1 MNKHASINR
10 AFRLVWNVA
19 RAAWVPAAETTRR
32 RGKRASRAVRYLT
45 PLVGAL
51 AVGQAFAANPNPT
64 QSAAPLPQRK
74 AIQTTGQQAY
84 TPPAPT
90 TLPTGGTVVA
100 GSATISAS
108 SSSTSAVLTVNQSS
122 ERAVI
127 DWTTF
132 NLGSAAQVL
141 FAQPNKQA
149 VTLDKV
155 LGGSPSEIFGKITA
169 PGQVFLVNPSGI
181 YFGKSA
187 SVDVGGLVATT
198 NDIDNADFM
207 SGNITFKRNGATG
220 SVINDGTLQSSLGG
234 YIALLAPEVRNGGV
248 VIARMGT
255 VAMAAGDAITL
266 DFDGQHLAGITA
278 QPSTVNALVENRSA
292 VIAPGGLIIL
302 SAKAVD
308 SLQGGVVRN
317 SGTLEATGMSSKGGR
332 IVLEA
337 STSVENTGTISA
349 NAGADGSPAGDITI
363 TAPTVTNSG
372 SITATGATTATAE
385 SAASAAAVAGG
396 HVAVSATTFTQTSS
410 GLIDVSGSS
419 GGSVTLEAVQDIDL
433 SGTLSAAGI
442 EISASTSTSAPTAQ
456 SQGGSVTLA
465 SLNNVTLQNALIDV
479 SGAYA
484 AGRIDVS
491 GGGSP
496 APSDPPADPPV
507 LALLGTTELN
517 ASSRRGR
524 GGTVTLTA
532 AELNLLDSTA
542 VDATGATGGGDVY
555 VGGGFHGQDPSIAD
569 AQLTTVAGGV
579 SINASAT
586 QSGDGGQVVLWSS
599 EQTSFAGSIEA
610 RGGAVLGSGGTLE
623 VSGAKL
629 DFTGSVNAGAPHGT
643 GGSLLLD
650 PDDIT
655 IVSGGSTTTS
665 NPAPFSDQSN
675 STLDPSAITNITNT
689 GTSVTLQA
697 NDSITINSTIQANAP
712 TGTTGGALIFQAGGS
727 IRVNASVISDN
738 GNITFSVN
746 DSGATLSQRTTSTAT
761 FVNNSLISA
770 GTGSVTI
777 DMGTLSTA
785 GNITTGHITAANLT
799 INDNATP
806 AQQAS
811 QTIIDL
817 DETDLTSLTGALN
830 INASAANPNL
840 TNSVGTVSV
849 HGPATINVGT
859 GNITITN
866 PNTDFTQLG
875 ITGAGAVDLVNA
887 NAIQFATTN
896 VASLTETTQG
906 PIAQTSGST
915 IQVSGAT
922 ILTTEYGGFGFADP
936 YINLTNSGNHF
947 GSMTLDVPNN
957 GGSNTGGY
965 ATIADSGSAN
975 ITSTTTS
982 YLQLQ
987 AGGSITTGTIGAGG
1001 AVTLTAQAGSITTG
1015 MISAGGTATLTAQA
1029 GPITTGTISAG
1040 GSATL
1045 SAQGAVSLG
1054 QLTAPN
1060 LTVDTGGA
1068 GTITTTGAI
1077 TVGGQT
1083 TLTAGATN
1091 DITLGNPGNSLNYV
1105 QLVSGKDVTLVDT
1118 GGITFGQNC
1127 GCEAENT
1134 ISGSL
1139 NVTAGGTIT
1148 QVNSPYDGYSQI
1160 LVTGPTTF
1168 TASNANSP
1176 IQLILGYSTA
1186 ASDQYSGE
1194 ANSFG
1199 GGITLL
1205 AANLNTGFNDVYVRN
1220 TSANA
1225 TSITGLTSVGT
1236 LDNVALY
1243 YDNALSLTLPA
1254 MTVTGALSVYA
1265 PSVANTSTNPTNTIS
1280 QSGPITVGG
1289 EASFQAASTG
1299 DILLNLV
1306 DVNGNPVNNFN
1317 QFLAIGN
1324 NVTVKNNAPIVLMWN
1339 TYANGNMT
1347 VTANGNISDQTNGG
1361 ATWTVAGTLT
1371 LDPGPTNDINL
1382 STGRAFLNTV
1392 VIPEA
1397 NNATVDPLESV
1408 TFGNVSISGSLVVV
1422 SGDANG
1428 WSYFSVG
1435 QLSGTSIT
1443 MPLTSTATFA
1453 NFGSGIALTQ
1463 SGNRL
1468 GPLAISNCST
1478 VDITEDAP
1486 ITQASA
1492 WNSWWGGSTNYTI
1505 TLTTTND
1512 QAIELS
1518 QSNNNL
1524 GPLILTQLNAGA
1536 TSAGAVDVVNTG
1548 NNQGLTQAG
1557 AWSVAG
1563 QTTLDSGSYS
1573 IDLNNPNNVLG
1584 PLNVIAAGG
1593 TTNGSPSTVVIYA
1606 KNTATSDAITDV
1618 NAAGAWSIDPSEVV
1632 ELVAYDS
1639 TGTTEGGGNV
1649 TLTNQGNVLG
1659 PLYIKANN
1667 VTITESGSITDGPVL
1682 NNWDGVGD
1690 EGWATTGS
1698 MSLVVVNPAGK
1709 TITLSNIDNLIG
1721 PIALSTT
1728 ITSGGP
1734 EVLNSVLITDNE
1746 NLTQNGV
1753 WNVGSTPVTL
1763 DARTNQI
1770 SLPNTQ
1776 NVMGAISIQTDNGTP
1791 TSVAITENNPISQ
1804 GSPWVLPTVPVT
1816 LIAENGNS
1824 ITLTSPTNIMGNLTV
1839 TGGAVSITENGPIT
1853 QGAVAW
1859 DTTGTTTLDPTTSAI
1874 ILTTPGNILGPIA
1887 IGGTPTAVSITEAAN
1902 ITQASAWIEP
1912 STPFTLNSGSSD
1924 IVLSQPQNQLGELT
1938 LTGQN
1943 ATVVENNSAGIVAAA
1958 AWNIPGTTT
1967 LTAGSANP
1975 IILDTTPASNL
1986 GTLNIQSASYAD
1998 IYVGTGGVNF
2008 SGANISS
2015 GGTLTVSSGGA
2026 ITQTGAIV
2034 TPSLLLIGTGS
2045 ATLTNSGN
2053 TVSSVAAGFSGGN
2066 LQFTNSSS
2074 FAVSVVGGTSGITID
2089 DGDVTLT
2096 SVSGTVTG
2104 LTNINASSGSLTLTT
2119 GTALSL
2125 PQMAISGPQTYTAG
2139 GSGITLMASVTS
2151 TAAGAI
2157 TFNSPVTLAADLAVQ
2172 STNSPITFTST
2183 VAGNTNQL
2191 TVNAGSGAVQF
2202 TGAVSALGQ
2211 TTDASA
2217 ALSVTSSGANF
2228 ASTVAASNGLAITGP
2243 VTFNNTVTLGDGDAG
2258 SIFSGRVTLGAAGG
2272 MSLSGYV
2279 GMNFDNGVLLQNGPA
2294 TINSNNA
2301 PLNFSGGTV
2310 SGPYALTL
2318 NSGTAL
2324 LTGLNLMGSALT
2336 GLTVTALDP
2345 TIPAGGISIAGPQ
2358 AYTATSNSDITL
2370 QGNLTSTAP
2379 GAITF
2384 NSPVSVGA
2392 AVTVASTN
2400 APISFVSTVDG
2411 NQNLTVNS
2419 GTNTTTFG
2427 AAVGGISVVGS
2438 GTGAALI
2445 LSGTGATTFDST
2457 VQARSGIS
2465 AAGPV
2470 TFEGNVTLADG
2481 DTGSTFSGLVTS
2493 SAGSNGNTISG
2504 YDGIAFNGGLTL
2516 AGGPTTVVSNG
2527 STIGFAGAVSGVESL
2542 ALNAASGG
2550 TGTVTGLNYIGAGSD
2565 LTGLT
2570 VTGQTLSLPS
2580 TGLAV
2585 DGPMS
2590 FTAAGGITLNG
2601 AVGNTSAPATG
2612 AVSFN
2617 SPVTLATGAVAVST
2631 ANAPVTFAGTV
2642 DGAEALTV
2650 NSGTAATTFSGA
2662 VGSGTALTS
2671 LTVASSGAT
2680 ALNGGSVNTTGA
2692 QSYDGSVTL
2701 GANSTLTGDNVQFD
2715 GTLDGTQSGVQTLT
2729 VNDSGTTTFDGVVG
2743 GNNPLASLYVNA
2755 PDAVT
2760 INTSSITTTGS
2771 QTYIGAT
2778 TLASNTTLTGQGI
2791 TFDGTVDGAHALIAN
2806 AGSGTLSFEGAIGA
2820 VTPLTQLTASANT
2833 IDVGTVTTTG
2843 SQSYDAL
2850 VTLNLGGALSTTDS
2864 SVTIIGPTTLTANSS
2879 ITTTGGAIDFSGAVS
2894 TIDGDYDLTLAA
2906 GAGDITL
2913 GGVVGGVTPLAGISM
2928 TGNDLSIPDIT
2939 TVNGA
2944 NQTYTALDDITLT
2957 QSRTVNAPVSFTAD
2971 SDNNGSGTFIL
2982 PTGVSLT
2989 ASNSTLSITAA
3000 DIDLEGSSTLS
3011 SGTGLMTLTATDG
3024 RNIYVGGSTSPVTGQ
3039 MTITGN
3045 ELSRMFT
3052 SGGLQLNTT
3061 GAGWIEVN
3069 GIASAESQNVTG
3081 TLALDAHGTGNIS
3094 FITAPSTF
3102 DAVTADA
3109 TGGPID
3115 VGVNLTGSAIQFITP
3130 VTISGAST
3138 VRSTGGNITF
3148 DNTVAVAND
3157 LTLSTANGAVTF
3169 GGTVSSTGTLTL
3181 NLGGGS
3187 VSGLSELQST
3197 LTGLTVNGT
3206 GGITLPALTINGPQ
3220 VYDTGPVTVTGNL
3233 SGIGLTFDNL
3243 VNVVPTSGTA
3253 ITLNAN
3259 TGVLA
3264 FNGLAS
3270 FNAINMSLVADSM
3283 TFSGDVSGTGA
3294 LTIRPFTGSTN
3305 ISVANS
3311 GATITGL
3318 NLTAAEVADLPLS
3331 TLSSLTIGSSSG
3343 TGWLDIAGALNVG
3356 SASLTLN
3363 GGGGITQSGGAIKS
3377 GALTLYAAGHAIDLP
3392 NAANSFGAVGL
3403 NGAPSAVTLTNTQDI
3418 TQQGTA
3424 GWNLG
3429 SADLTLNAGTHDIT
3443 LTHSGNT
3450 FGTVSLTG
3458 GNAQLTEAAAAD
3470 IGASSLTGSLTVI
3483 STGAVT
3489 VSGALAVTGNV
3500 SLTATG
3506 AVTQSAPLTIGG
3518 NLDVV
3523 TTVNAGDVTINN
3535 SGATATTLGNTEVG
3549 GDYTL
3554 TATNEQVSQ
3563 AAGTSVQV
3571 AGNLTVTGAGV
3582 TMGGAGN
3589 LIGGTT
3595 SLPASNTTVIQES
3608 GVITLAAGNY
3618 TGSLTVISDAAN
3630 RTFGSSAVTGNAIVL
3645 NNASNNVGGTI
3656 SVSASPPTIDSGAE
3670 VQTGIN
3676 QSSGSLSVA
3685 GTASFTAEA
3694 STAGSLG
3701 IHLTNSGNSFG
3712 NLQLSGTTVAVNN
3725 ASTGLTTL
3733 GNSAATTSMTLTTAG
3748 AVAQSGAIS
3757 TPFLTLSASGP
3768 VTLSNSVN
3776 SIGTANVTSNGGAI
3790 TLADSE
3796 ALTVAG
3802 INAGGASVSLS
3813 TTGNLTQTGAL
3824 QDVSTLGVDAGGSV
3838 TLTDTSNSLQTLAAS
3853 TAGTGF
3859 QLYNGGGALAVSG
3872 AVTTAAG
3879 DMTVRTVG
3887 NLTLN
3892 SGGVLTA
3899 TTGNIYVSTEEAGNF
3914 INDSSAAG
3922 AALVTGTGD
3931 RWLVYSDTPDLVA
3944 GAHTVKGGLTSS
3956 FRYYD
3961 ATYSSYGPSSVTQS
3975 GNGFIY
3981 DYATPTLTIG
3991 ATIIG
3996 TPSQVY
4002 GSTPTATLGYTIV
4015 GGLVD
4020 SEDNVSNVITGGTAT
4035 YNMALTNTLNA
4046 GAYTVKY
4053 VSGLTSS
4060 YSLVVSPTGPTYTV
4074 TPAVLTYTAD
4084 SASRAYGAVSPTL
4097 DGSISGFV
4105 LGQTAATALTGS
4117 PTWTTTATSAS
4128 NVGQYAITGGGYVS
4142 NGNYTFAQAPGNA
4155 TALTINPAALTVTA
4169 ENDTITYDGLNFSGG
4184 NGVTYS
4190 GFVNGDGSSAL
4201 TGALTYTG
4209 TSQGARNAGIYTI
4222 TPSGL
4227 TTGNYQITY
4236 DSGALTINKAD
4247 LDVTTS
4253 NVTKTYDGTLIAI
4266 GTPVVTGGTQ
4276 LFGSDSL
4283 SAGTY
4288 AFTNANAGSADKTV
4302 TVTGV
4307 TVSDGNSGGNY
4318 NVTYVNNTAS
4328 TINPA
4333 SLTVEA
4339 ASVTK
4344 TYDGTTAATS
4354 TPVLVSG
4361 TLYTNASNGNVQ
4373 DSLGGGTYAFADP
4386 NAGIGNKAVTAS
4398 GVTINDGNGGGNYTI
4413 AYVNNTTS
4421 TINPAELAFTGTV
4434 ADKTYDGTT
4443 AATVSGYTLTGFVGD
4458 QTLVA
4463 NVGSASFQSAN
4474 AGTQTVDIGGI
4485 TLANGTNGGL
4495 ASNYTVNP
4503 ASTAT
4508 ATVDPKPLTVSAVVA
4523 NKVYDGTTN
4532 ATVESYGLSGFVGDQ
4547 TVTAVYAGDAA
4558 FATKNVGT
4566 AIPVS
4571 ITGIELTGGT
4581 NGGLASNYTVASTVT
4596 SSANITP
4603 ASLQIAGLIIENK
4616 VYDGTTTAYFDTANS
4631 ALSGLIGTDQVQ
4643 LGSLTGTFATK
4654 NVGNNI
4660 TIGAGTVVLTG
4671 TDAMDYTL
4679 IQPTG
4684 LTADIT
4690 PRPLTVT
4697 ASGVNKVYNG
4707 TTNETVTLNDDPIS
4721 GDSVNVSYASANF
4734 LDKNV
4739 GNGKYVAVS
4748 GITMSGADAEDYT
4761 VNTTTSTFANIT
4773 PPAPPPP
4780 TAPSTV
4786 SGTWSLQPVQTS
4798 QSLADAPAVAQPSAG
4813 TVAATPPPSV
4823 LDMGDAGGSALVN
4836 TGATS
4841 DGATGSS
4848 TDLTGGSASSAPPNQ
4863 GAIASGAPAASS
4875 ATAAGTTNA
4884 ATMVANASQGSNAAS
4899 GPTAT
4904 VGSNMAESVDN
4915 TTPSGSNTVDNV
4927 MSGVLP
4933 GASPS
4938 PLVSTDD
4945 RITVSIVQA
4954 AANTPLSGL
4963 ITVSVPRSV
4972 IDTAIEFRF
4981 PLPQQLMAKL
4991 HSSNQ
4996 EARVTLMNGKPL
5008 PRWLTFRPSAGV
5020 FAANGMPM
5028 RGLPLEVMVHTGT
5041 GNWAVLISETND

>member
-32 RGKRASRAVRYLT
+32 RGKRASRAVRWLT

-64 QSAAPLPQRK
+64 ASAAPVPQRK
-74 AIQTTGQQAY
+74 ATQTTGQQAY
-84 TPPAPT
+84 TAPAST

-100 GSATISAS
+100 GAAAISAS
-108 SSSTSAVLTVNQSS
+108 RSSTSAVLTVNQSS

-132 NLGSAAQVL
+132 NLGSAAQV
-141 FAQPNKQA
+141 FFEQPNKQA

-198 NDIDNADFM
+198 NDIGNADFM

-220 SVINDGTLQSSLGG
+220 SVVNDGTLQSSLGG
-234 YIALLAPEVRNGGV
+234 YIALLAPEVRNGGI

-278 QPSTVNALVENRSA
+278 QPSTINALVENRSA
-292 VIAPGGLIIL
+292 IIAPGGLIIL

-308 SLQGGVVRN
+308 SLQGGVVQN

-363 TAPTVTNSG
+363 AAPTVTNSG
-372 SITATGATTATAE
+372 SITATGATTTTAE
-385 SAASAAAVAGG
+385 SAASVAGG
-396 HVAVSATTFTQTSS
+396 HVAVSATTFTQTNS
-410 GLIDVSGSS
+410 GLIDVSGSV

-442 EISASTSTSAPTAQ
+442 ETSASISTSAPTAQ
-456 SQGGSVTLA
+456 SQGGSVTLT
-465 SLNNVTLQNALIDV
+465 SPNNVMLQNALIDV
-479 SGAYA
+479 SGDYA

-524 GGTVTLTA
+524 GGIVTLTA
-532 AELNLLDSTA
+532 AEVNLLDSTA
-542 VDATGATGGGDVY
+542 VDATGAMGGGDVY
-555 VGGGFHGQDPSIAD
+555 VGGGFHGQDLSIAD
-569 AQLTTVAGGV
+569 AQQTTVASGV
-579 SINASAT
+579 SINAGAT

-610 RGGAVLGSGGTLE
+610 RGGAISGSGGTLE

-655 IVSGGSTTTS
+655 IASGGSTTTS
-665 NPAPFSDQSN
+665 NPAPFSDQSD

-697 NDSITINSTIQANAP
+697 NDSITINSTIQTNAP

-727 IRVNASVISDN
+727 ITVNASVISDN
-738 GNITFSVN
+738 GNISFSVN
-746 DSGATLSQRTTSTAT
+746 DSGATLSQRTTPTAT

-817 DETDLTSLTGALN
+817 DETDLTSLTDALN

-840 TNSVGTVSV
+840 TNSVGTVNV

-922 ILTTEYGGFGFADP
+922 TLTTEYGGFGFADP

-947 GSMTLDVPNN
+947 GSMTLDVPSN

-965 ATIADSGSAN
+965 ATIVDSGSAN
-975 ITSTTTS
+975 IISTTTS

-1001 AVTLTAQAGSITTG
+1001 AVTLTAQTESVTTGTISAGGAVALTAQAGSITTG
-1015 MISAGGTATLTAQA
+1015 MISAGGAVALTAQA

-1040 GSATL
+1040 GSAAL

-1068 GTITTTGAI
+1068 GAITTTGALN
-1077 TVGGQT
+1077 VGGQT

-1091 DITLGNPGNSLNYV
+1091 NITLDNPGNSLSYV
-1105 QLVSGKDVTLVDT
+1105 QIVSGNDVTLADT

-1139 NVTAGGTIT
+1139 NVTAGGAIT

-1160 LVTGPTTF
+1160 LVTGPTTV
-1168 TASNANSP
+1168 TANNASSP
-1176 IQLILGYSTA
+1176 IQLVLGYSTA
-1186 ASDQYSGE
+1186 ASKQYSGE
-1194 ANSFG
+1194 GNSFG

-1205 AANLNTGFNDVYVRN
+1205 AANLNTGFNDVYIRN
-1220 TSANA
+1220 TSASA
-1225 TSITGLTSVGT
+1225 TTITGLTSVGT

-1243 YDNALSLTLPA
+1243 YDNVLSLTLPA
-1254 MTVTGALSVYA
+1254 MTVTGSLSVYA

-1280 QSGPITVGG
+1280 QSGAITVGG

-1339 TYANGNMT
+1339 TYANGDMT

-1361 ATWTVAGTLT
+1361 ASWTVAGTLT
-1371 LDPGPTNDINL
+1371 LDPGPSNDINL

-1435 QLSGTSIT
+1435 QLPGTAIT

-1468 GPLAISNCST
+1468 GPVAISNCST

-1492 WNSWWGGSTNYTI
+1492 WNSWWGGSTSYTV

-1518 QSNNNL
+1518 QSNNNM

-1584 PLNVIAAGG
+1584 PLNIIAAGG

-1606 KNTATSDAITDV
+1606 KNTAGSDAITDV
-1618 NAAGAWSIDPSEVV
+1618 NAAGAWSINPSEVV
-1632 ELVAYDS
+1632 ELVAYGS

-1659 PLYIKANN
+1659 PLYIKATNA
-1667 VTITESGSITDGPVL
+1667 TITENDSITDGPVL

-1690 EGWATTGS
+1690 DGWATTGS

-1734 EVLNSVLITDNE
+1734 EVLDSVLITDNE

-1753 WNVGSTPVTL
+1753 WNVGSAPVAL

-1776 NVMGAISIQTDNGTP
+1776 NVMGAISIQTANGTP
-1791 TSVAITENNPISQ
+1791 TSVAITENNPITQ

-1874 ILTTPGNILGPIA
+1874 TLTTPGNVLGPIA

-1924 IVLSQPQNQLGELT
+1924 IVLSQPQNQLGGLT

-1958 AWNIPGTTT
+1958 AWSIPGTTT

-1998 IYVGTGGVNF
+1998 IYVGSGGVDF

-2015 GGTLTVSSGGA
+2015 GGALTVSSGGA

-2045 ATLTNSGN
+2045 ATLNNSGN
-2053 TVSSVAAGFSGGN
+2053 TVSSLAAGFSGGN
-2066 LQFTNSSS
+2066 LQFTNSGN

-2089 DGDVTLT
+2089 GGDVTLT
-2096 SVSGTVTG
+2096 SVNGTVTG

-2125 PQMAISGPQTYTAG
+2125 PQMAVSGPQTYTAG
-2139 GSGITLMASVTS
+2139 GSGITLTASVTS

-2228 ASTVAASNGLAITGP
+2228 ASTVDANNGLAITGP

-2294 TINSNNA
+2294 TINSNNS

-2324 LTGLNLMGSALT
+2324 LTGLNLMGSDLT

-2358 AYTATSNSDITL
+2358 DYTATSNSDITL
-2370 QGNLTSTAP
+2370 QGNVTSTAT

-2400 APISFVSTVDG
+2400 SPISFVSTVDG

-2427 AAVGGISVVGS
+2427 AAVGGISAVGS
-2438 GTGAALI
+2438 GTGASLI
-2445 LSGTGATTFDST
+2445 ISGTGATTFDST
-2457 VQARSGIS
+2457 VQARSGIN

-2527 STIGFAGAVSGVESL
+2527 STIGFAGAVSGAESL
-2542 ALNAASGG
+2542 TLNAASGG
-2550 TGTVTGLNYIGAGSD
+2550 TGTVTGLNYIGASSD

-2612 AVSFN
+2612 VVSFN
-2617 SPVTLATGAVAVST
+2617 SPVSLATGAVAVST

-2692 QSYDGSVTL
+2692 QSYDGAVTL
-2701 GANSTLTGDNVQFD
+2701 GANSTLTGDNVQFG
-2715 GTLDGTQSGVQTLT
+2715 GTLDGTQSGVQTLIM
-2729 VNDSGTTTFDGVVG
+2729 NDSGTTTFDGVVG

-2778 TLASNTTLTGQGI
+2778 TLASDTTLTGQGI

-2806 AGSGTLSFEGAIGA
+2806 AGSGTLSFEDAVGA

-2833 IDVGTVTTTG
+2833 IDVGSVTTAG

-2850 VTLNLGGALSTTDS
+2850 VNLNLGGTLSTTDS
-2864 SVTIIGPTTLTANSS
+2864 SVTITGPTTLTANSS
-2879 ITTTGGAIDFSGAVS
+2879 ITTTGGAIDFSGPTS

-2928 TGNDLSIPDIT
+2928 TGNDLSIPDVT

-2957 QSRTVNAPVSFTAD
+2957 QSRTVDAPVSFTAD

-3000 DIDLEGSSTLS
+3000 DIDLVGSSTLS

-3024 RNIYVGGSTSPVTGQ
+3024 RNIYVGGSTNPVTGQ
-3039 MTITGN
+3039 MTITGS

-3109 TGGPID
+3109 ASGAID

-3138 VRSTGGNITF
+3138 VSSSGGNITF

-3206 GGITLPALTINGPQ
+3206 GGITLPALTIDGPQ

-3233 SGIGLTFDNL
+3233 SGIGLIFGNL

-3259 TGVLA
+3259 TGALA

-3283 TFSGDVSGTGA
+3283 TFTGNVSGTGA
-3294 LTIRPFTGSTN
+3294 LTIQPFTGSTN

-3311 GATITGL
+3311 GAPITGL

-3343 TGWLDIAGALNVG
+3343 TGSLDIAGALNVG

-3363 GGGGITQSGGAIKS
+3363 GGGGITQSGGALKS
-3377 GALTLYAAGHAIDLP
+3377 GALTAYAAGNAIDLP

-3403 NGAPSAVTLTNTQDI
+3403 NGTPSAVTLTNTQDI

-3443 LTHSGNT
+3443 LTNSGNT

-3458 GNAQLTEAAAAD
+3458 GNAQLTEAAATD
-3470 IGASSLTGSLTVI
+3470 IGASSLSGNLTVN
-3483 STGAVT
+3483 STGAVN

-3506 AVTQSAPLTIGG
+3506 EVTQSAPLTIGG

-3571 AGNLTVTGAGV
+3571 AGNLTITGAGV
-3582 TMGGAGN
+3582 IMSGAGN

-3630 RTFGSSAVTGNAIVL
+3630 RTFGSSPVTGNAIVL

-3676 QSSGSLSVA
+3676 QSSGSVSVA

-3701 IHLTNSGNSFG
+3701 INLTNAGNSFG
-3712 NLQLSGTTVAVNN
+3712 NLQLSGTTVTVNN

-3748 AVAQSGAIS
+3748 AVAQSGAVS
-3757 TPFLTLSASGP
+3757 TPSLTLSASGP

-3776 SIGTANVTSNGGAI
+3776 SIGIANVTSNGGAI
-3790 TLADSE
+3790 TLVDSE

-3838 TLTDTSNSLQTLAAS
+3838 TLTDTSNSVQTLAAS

-3872 AVTTAAG
+3872 AVATAAG

-3899 TTGNIYVSTEEAGNF
+3899 TTGNIYVSTEGAGNF

-3922 AALVTGTGD
+3922 AALITGTGD

-3956 FRYYD
+3956 FRYYN
-3961 ATYSSYGPSSVTQS
+3961 ATYASYGPSSVTQS

-3991 ATIIG
+3991 ATISG

-4035 YNMALTNTLNA
+4035 YNMALSNTLNA

-4060 YSLVVSPTGPTYTV
+4060 YTLVVSTTGPTYTV

-4084 SASRAYGAVSPTL
+4084 PASRTYGAVSPTL

-4142 NGNYTFAQAPGNA
+4142 NGNYTFTQAPGNA

-4169 ENDTITYDGLNFSGG
+4169 ENDTISYVWLNFSGG
-4184 NGVTYS
+4184 NGVT
-4190 GFVNGDGSSAL
+4190 
-4201 TGALTYTG
+4201 
-4209 TSQGARNAGIYTI
+4209 
-4222 TPSGL
+4222 
-4227 TTGNYQITY
+4227 
-4236 DSGALTINKAD
+4236 
-4247 LDVTTS
+4247 
-4253 NVTKTYDGTLIAI
+4253 
-4266 GTPVVTGGTQ
+4266 
-4276 LFGSDSL
+4276 
-4283 SAGTY
+4283 
-4288 AFTNANAGSADKTV
+4288 
-4302 TVTGV
+4302 
-4307 TVSDGNSGGNY
+4307 
-4318 NVTYVNNTAS
+4318 
-4328 TINPA
+4328 
-4333 SLTVEA
+4333 
-4339 ASVTK
+4339 
-4344 TYDGTTAATS
+4344 
-4354 TPVLVSG
+4354 
-4361 TLYTNASNGNVQ
+4361 
-4373 DSLGGGTYAFADP
+4373 
-4386 NAGIGNKAVTAS
+4386 
-4398 GVTINDGNGGGNYTI
+4398 
-4413 AYVNNTTS
+4413 
-4421 TINPAELAFTGTV
+4421 
-4434 ADKTYDGTT
+4434 
-4443 AATVSGYTLTGFVGD
+4443 
-4458 QTLVA
+4458 
-4463 NVGSASFQSAN
+4463 
-4474 AGTQTVDIGGI
+4474 
-4485 TLANGTNGGL
+4485 
-4495 ASNYTVNP
+4495 
-4503 ASTAT
+4503 
-4508 ATVDPKPLTVSAVVA
+4508 
-4523 NKVYDGTTN
+4523 
-4532 ATVESYGLSGFVGDQ
+4532 
-4547 TVTAVYAGDAA
+4547 
-4558 FATKNVGT
+4558 
-4566 AIPVS
+4566 
-4571 ITGIELTGGT
+4571 
-4581 NGGLASNYTVASTVT
+4581 
-4596 SSANITP
+4596 
-4603 ASLQIAGLIIENK
+4603 
-4616 VYDGTTTAYFDTANS
+4616 
-4631 ALSGLIGTDQVQ
+4631 
-4643 LGSLTGTFATK
+4643 
-4654 NVGNNI
+4654 
-4660 TIGAGTVVLTG
+4660 
-4671 TDAMDYTL
+4671 
-4679 IQPTG
+4679 
-4684 LTADIT
+4684 
-4690 PRPLTVT
+4690 
-4697 ASGVNKVYNG
+4697 
-4707 TTNETVTLNDDPIS
+4707 
-4721 GDSVNVSYASANF
+4721 
-4734 LDKNV
+4734 
-4739 GNGKYVAVS
+4739 
-4748 GITMSGADAEDYT
+4748 
-4761 VNTTTSTFANIT
+4761 
-4773 PPAPPPP
+4773 
-4780 TAPSTV
+4780 
-4786 SGTWSLQPVQTS
+4786 
-4798 QSLADAPAVAQPSAG
+4798 
-4813 TVAATPPPSV
+4813 
-4823 LDMGDAGGSALVN
+4823 
-4836 TGATS
+4836 
-4841 DGATGSS
+4841 
-4848 TDLTGGSASSAPPNQ
+4848 
-4863 GAIASGAPAASS
+4863 
-4875 ATAAGTTNA
+4875 
-4884 ATMVANASQGSNAAS
+4884 
-4899 GPTAT
+4899 
-4904 VGSNMAESVDN
+4904 
-4915 TTPSGSNTVDNV
+4915 
-4927 MSGVLP
+4927 
-4933 GASPS
+4933 
-4938 PLVSTDD
+4938 
-4945 RITVSIVQA
+4945 
-4954 AANTPLSGL
+4954 
-4963 ITVSVPRSV
+4963 
-4972 IDTAIEFRF
+4972 
-4981 PLPQQLMAKL
+4981 
-4991 HSSNQ
+4991 
-4996 EARVTLMNGKPL
+4996 
-5008 PRWLTFRPSAGV
+5008 
-5020 FAANGMPM
+5020 
-5028 RGLPLEVMVHTGT
+5028 
-5041 GNWAVLISETND
+5041 